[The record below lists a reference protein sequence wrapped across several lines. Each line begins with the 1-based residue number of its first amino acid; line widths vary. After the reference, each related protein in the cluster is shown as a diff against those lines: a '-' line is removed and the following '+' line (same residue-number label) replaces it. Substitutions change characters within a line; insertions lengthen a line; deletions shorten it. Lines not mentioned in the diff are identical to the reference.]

1 MIKIVKNGMRIQLD
15 ENTLAF
21 SFQKEGGREWRW
33 DEHYAPYMECAEG
46 NVFFRDASEISHETF
61 RLGKTGNWYR
71 MSFRPL
77 SGWKMQRGMCAVNG
91 SRFRKKDWT

>member
-33 DEHYAPYMECAEG
+33 NEDYAPYMECAEG
-46 NVFFRDASEISHETF
+46 IVFFRDASETDYQ
-61 RLGKTGNWYR
+61 R
-71 MSFRPL
+71 
-77 SGWKMQRGMCAVNG
+77 SGY
-91 SRFRKKDWT
+91 D